1 MNRTNVNA
9 TIIMLLLIVEF
20 SGACANE
27 VIKKSE
33 PVMTQDN
40 DSLYADV
47 DWEDDTICVVDGKV
61 FYFASCDMG
70 CKGVI
75 FDQNKEW
82 VRSKALQIIPL
93 SDKSPTKFCV
103 SIPFKSINVDFAD
116 EASLSRLSELMIE
129 IPSFERCAVADID
142 KDSIAMYGFEVDFPS
157 DSIEHAQSIRK
168 WLVEKIAESNSDV
181 VDLSSEQAIGVN
193 YKMGPDGVWKYEGDL
208 MDNLQIARFAS
219 DVYFAIQRA
228 EFEDEEYIPYGIKRE
243 LNMEAKLC
251 NNKIVTYQ
259 ECTFNYSGG
268 AHGYYTERLLSYD
281 HVHNQEIDNS
291 YLFKLDSEAQLVD
304 LLVEEAKNSAS
315 YKVSEPNILEAVM
328 IVDERGVIVGYNLPR
343 PGLSEEGLVFSF
355 QPYDIGCFSDGAFH
369 FVIPYER
376 LEHLLTDR
384 AKWCIE

>member
-1 MNRTNVNA
+1 MNKTNVNA
-9 TIIMLLLIVEF
+9 TIIMLLLAVSL

-27 VIKKSE
+27 VIKKQE
-33 PVMTQDN
+33 PVVALDN

-47 DWEDDTICVVDGKV
+47 YWEDDTICVVDGKV
-61 FYFASCDMG
+61 FYYASCDMG
-70 CKGVI
+70 CKGAI
-75 FDQNKEW
+75 FDQHKEW
-82 VRSKALQIIPL
+82 VRAKALQVIPL
-93 SDKSPTKFCV
+93 SDESPTRFCV

-116 EASLSRLSELMIE
+116 ETSLSRLSELMIE
-129 IPSFERCAVADID
+129 LPSFERCNVSDIE
-142 KDSIAMYGFEVDFPS
+142 KDSIAMYSFEVDFPS
-157 DSIEHAQSIRK
+157 DSIEHAQSIRE
-168 WLVEKIAESNSDV
+168 WLVEKIAESNSDA
-181 VDLSSEQAIGVN
+181 VDLSSVQAIGVN
-193 YKMGPDGVWKYEGDL
+193 YKMGPDGVWEYLGDL
-208 MDNLQIARFAS
+208 KDNLQIARFAS
-219 DVYFAIQRA
+219 DVYFAIQKA

-243 LNMEAKLC
+243 LSMEAKLC

-291 YLFKLDSEAQLVD
+291 YLFKPDSEAQLVD
-304 LLVEEAKNSAS
+304 LLVEEAQNSAS
-315 YKVSEPNILEAVM
+315 YKEPVSNILEAVTV
-328 IVDERGVIVGYNLPR
+328 VDERGVVVGYNFPR

-355 QPYDIGCFSDGAFH
+355 QPYDIGCFADGAFH